1 MAYKMNGPSLFKMKS
16 PLKRKGKTTLLEK
29 VRAVGGTAADIFTS
43 NEPITAMGNI
53 RKTYKDNKAYQ
64 RHLSKQKKKKNQ

>member
-16 PLKRKGKTTLLEK
+16 PLKRGKTTLLEK
-29 VRAVGGTAADIFTS
+29 VKAVGGTASDIVKS
-43 NEPITAMGNI
+43 NEPITAIGNI
-53 RKTYKDNKAYQ
+53 SKTYKLNKAYQ

>member
-16 PLKRKGKTTLLEK
+16 PLKNGKTTLAQKLK
-29 VRAVGGTAADIFTS
+29 AVGGTAKDIFTS
-43 NEPITAMGNI
+43 HEPITAMGNI

-64 RHLSKQKKKKNQ
+64 RYLSKQKKKGN